1 MEPSAA
7 PGVVD
12 SVMHSDSRPEVS
24 RREDLQAGPCMQ
36 PKQLLK
42 GVHLTFRG
50 FSTGHEKRGV
60 RKFERGR
67 IPKCVFPGTDRIAPG
82 PAAQQTWAMPTCK
95 AHGESDGCG
104 EGCAVPL
111 PPFVSMEDARGEC
124 DECIDGE
131 VESTSATL
139 RGSGFEA
146 SCSRLK
152 CRHPARA
159 SRPTGS
165 C

>member
-1 MEPSAA
+1 
-7 PGVVD
+7 
-12 SVMHSDSRPEVS
+12 
-24 RREDLQAGPCMQ
+24 MQ

-82 PAAQQTWAMPTCK
+82 PVAQQTWAMSTCK

-111 PPFVSMEDARGEC
+111 PPLPDVSMEDARGGC

-131 VESTSATL
+131 A
-139 RGSGFEA
+139 EA
-146 SCSRLK
+146 VPSPPAPAVQTDCGRCVNCQDKPRFGGPGLKRQSCKLK
-152 CRHPARA
+152 LMCKHREGDTTRVY
-159 SRPTGS
+159 GQ
-165 C
+165 

>member
-1 MEPSAA
+1 M
-7 PGVVD
+7 D
-12 SVMHSDSRPEVS
+12 SVAPSDSGPEVS
-24 RREDLQAGPCMQ
+24 SHEDPQAGPCTQ
-36 PKQLLK
+36 PKLLK
-42 GVHLTFRG
+42 GVHLRLRG
-50 FSTGHEKRGV
+50 SSTGLEKRGG
-60 RKFERGR
+60 RKSERGR
-67 IPKCVFPGTDRIAPG
+67 ILKCVIPVTNQVARG
-82 PAAQQTWAMPTCK
+82 PIAQQTWARSTCN